1 MKEPEAIVQNGIV
14 VNHEQLK
21 RYWAERHDRE
31 ALIRR
36 GMLRDLQD
44 NMPEPAPAPV
54 REYIPRPIVNV
65 RYYVHGI
72 ETPAFKHL
80 QEELSR
86 LKGKLHLYFEKKR
99 AGFVEYSKE

>member
-36 GMLRDLQD
+36 GILRDLRD
-44 NMPEPAPAPV
+44 NMPPEPGTVIEPV
-54 REYIPRPIVNV
+54 KVTVRHVIVHDFAARRQV
-65 RYYVHGI
+65 
-72 ETPAFKHL
+72 A
-80 QEELSR
+80 ELEQLR
-86 LKGKLHLYFEKKR
+86 QHVAALEKKQHTK
-99 AGFVEYSKE
+99 AKSKYT